1 MKIKNPV
8 LLNDPQRI
16 DRTADPHV
24 LHHAGRYYHTY
35 VANDALYVAEM
46 PSLSDFDSAERKEH
60 LVYGGGDL
68 EKHFA
73 PELHFLDGDFY
84 IYAAPC
90 YKGSDTHFVCVY
102 KSEDKTPT
110 GKYALVGAVKGIGER
125 WSIDATV
132 FFFRGARYMV
142 YTTCKEMYIAK
153 MKSPTEI
160 VGAPVCIKR
169 PERDWETVMSG
180 VVEGPAIIFDGDVPV
195 LVYSAS
201 DSKCDDYCLGMM
213 RMEGIDPL
221 DASAWVAHPAPILSK
236 EPKMFGPGHCSF
248 TEMNGEMYCVYHANL
263 ISQSG
268 WSGRSVFLKKA
279 WFENKI
285 LCFEK

>member
-1 MKIKNPV
+1 MKFQNPV
-8 LLNDPQRI
+8 LLNDPERK

-24 LHHAGRYYHTY
+24 LWYNGKYYHTY
-35 VANDALYVAEM
+35 MANDALFVAEM
-46 PSLSDFDSAERKEH
+46 PSLSDFDSAERREH
-60 LVYGGGDL
+60 LVFDGENL

-90 YKGSDTHFVCVY
+90 YKGSETHFVCVY

-110 GKYALVGAVKGIGER
+110 GRYAKIGAVEGIGEA
-125 WSIDATV
+125 WGIDATV
-132 FFFRGARYMV
+132 FSYKGARYMV

-153 MKSPTEI
+153 MKSPTAIEGTP
-160 VGAPVCIKR
+160 VGIKR

-180 VVEGPAIIFDGDVPV
+180 VVEGPAVIFDGETPV

-213 RMEGIDPL
+213 RMEGEDPL
-221 DASAWVAHPAPILSK
+221 EIAAWVANPTPVLTKK
-236 EPKMFGPGHCSF
+236 EGMFGPGHCSF
-248 TEMNGEMYCVYHANL
+248 TEAEGELYCVYHANL
-263 ISQSG
+263 VSGSG
-268 WSGRSVFLKKA
+268 WGGRSVFIKHA
-279 WFENKI
+279 WFKNGV
-285 LCFEK
+285 LYFE